1 MNRNRVTKSIKR
13 RTGRAAFLAALLL
26 ISIFST
32 SCTSFDNFKSSFLEK
47 SEAAEEPTIIIG
59 VFEPQTGRNANKG
72 QEELKGI
79 ELANSIYGTVDGYK
93 VVLNKVN
100 TQSSVS
106 SAENAVQSLIDM
118 NAVAIIGS
126 ADEASS
132 LAAGEVTE
140 KAKIPTITA
149 SATNP
154 LITQG
159 NDYYFRASLTD
170 SQMGKGLA
178 EYACEEKNSRNIGVV
193 TLKNDSSIAAM
204 LDGFEDEVKDI
215 AGRKSRAILVDKE
228 INPTEDEMRDAV
240 YNLELKSAEICF
252 APLGTENLDKFF
264 DIIEE
269 RELTDMIFLGSRNW
283 GEEDFIKMMEKH
295 PKIRV
300 VFPYESVLS
309 GTESTTDAITAEAQ
323 RFQIEYANRY
333 GNEDVPTYNAALGYD
348 AYLLLINAIH
358 SAKSLDGLE
367 IKKALHNLSDM
378 KCSTGTF
385 SFDSD
390 GNVIRS
396 VTLSTLKDGKPVSE
410 YVSDLEAKTEK
421 LEDVE
426 GKQEEAEEQLTEEE
440 TTTEAQAEDTE
451 EQEEE

>member
-1 MNRNRVTKSIKR
+1 MNLGKRKSKR
-13 RTGRAAFLAALLL
+13 TAFVAALLL
-26 ISIFST
+26 IVFSAS
-32 SCTSFDNFKSSFLEK
+32 SCTSFDNFKSSFLDK
-47 SEAAEEPTIIIG
+47 SKGDEEPTIIIG
-59 VFEPQTGRNANKG
+59 VFEPQTGRNAEKG

-79 ELANSIYGTVDGYK
+79 ELANSIYGSVDGYR

-118 NAVAIIGS
+118 KAVAIIGS

-132 LAAGEVTE
+132 LAAGEIIE
-140 KAKIPTITA
+140 KAKIPAITA

-178 EYACEEKNSRNIGVV
+178 EYACEEKDSRNIGVV
-193 TLKNDSSIAAM
+193 TLKNDSSVAAM
-204 LDGFEDEVKDI
+204 LDGFENEVKDI
-215 AGRKSRAILVDKE
+215 VGRKSRAILVSEE
-228 INPTEDEMRDAV
+228 INPTEEEMRDAV
-240 YNLELKSAEICF
+240 FNLELKAAEICL
-252 APLGTENLDKFF
+252 APLGTENLDMFF
-264 DIIEE
+264 NIIEK
-269 RELTDMIFLGSRNW
+269 RDLTDMIFLGSRSW
-283 GEEDFIKMMEKH
+283 GEADFIKMMEKH
-295 PKIRV
+295 PDIKV

-358 SAKSLDGLE
+358 SAKSLDGLN

-385 SFDSD
+385 SFDSG

-410 YVSDLEAKTEK
+410 YISDLEAKTEK
-421 LEDVE
+421 LQDVE
-426 GKQEEAEEQLTEEE
+426 GQQEEAEEQQTEEE
-440 TTTEAQAEDTE
+440 TTTEAQTE
-451 EQEEE
+451 EGEDQEE